1 MSMLPQ
7 FRAETARPPLGLRG
21 ALLPPRPPHLP
32 AADQHGEAPHSG
44 PLFGVE
50 VLDNPVNTYEEVIA
64 VCLRALP
71 VTAEEAFHMAHTI
84 DQRGSCVVC
93 VAPREQAEQVAATI
107 RTIGI
112 DVSVTPWQEQTH

>member
-1 MSMLPQ
+1 MLPQ
-7 FRAETARPPLGLRG
+7 APAASAHPSLDLRG
-21 ALLPPRPPHLP
+21 VLLPPRPPEGAP
-32 AADQHGEAPHSG
+32 RDNPHGEPPHSE

-50 VLDNPVNTYEEVIA
+50 VLDNPVNTYQEVIA
-64 VCLRALP
+64 VCLQALP
-71 VTAEEAFHMAHTI
+71 VTAEEAFRMAYTI

-112 DVSVTPWQEQTH
+112 DVCVSPWEQQTP